1 MTKDGWMTSRFQLH
15 GSMIPRSVKR
25 MFDERSEERLDTES
39 QTAILSVRSRN
50 HIVGLVN
57 LSRSGAMLRFTG
69 DAHIGESV
77 SLQLLDRGTIDGQ
90 VRWLRDGRMGVY
102 FAHPLE

>member
-1 MTKDGWMTSRFQLH
+1 MSSRFQLH
-15 GSMIPRSVKR
+15 GNMIPRSVKR
-25 MFDERSEERLDTES
+25 MFDERSEERIETES
-39 QTAILSVRSRN
+39 QTALLSIRGRN

-77 SLQLLDRGTIDGQ
+77 SLQMLDRGTIAGQ
-90 VRWLRDGRMGVY
+90 VRWLRDGRMGVC
-102 FAHPLE
+102 FARPLE

>member
-1 MTKDGWMTSRFQLH
+1 MSSRFQLH

-25 MFDERSEERLDTES
+25 MFDERAEERLEAES
-39 QTAILSVRSRN
+39 QTAVLSFRGRN

-57 LSRSGAMLRFTG
+57 LSSSGAMLRFSG
-69 DAHIGESV
+69 DAQIGESV
-77 SLQLLDRGTIDGQ
+77 ALQLLDRGTIDGQ

>member
-1 MTKDGWMTSRFQLH
+1 MTSRFQLD

-25 MFDERSEERLDTES
+25 MFDERGEDRLDAES
-39 QTAILSVRSRN
+39 QTAILSLRGRN

-57 LSRSGAMLRFTG
+57 LSSSGVMLRFTG

-77 SLQLLDRGTIDGQ
+77 SLQLLDRGTIAGQ

-102 FAHPLE
+102 FARPLE

>member
-1 MTKDGWMTSRFQLH
+1 MSSRFQLD

-25 MFDERSEERLDTES
+25 MFDERSEERLDADS
-39 QTAILSVRSRN
+39 QTAVLSVRGRN

-57 LSRSGAMLRFTG
+57 LSPSGAMLRFTG

-77 SLQLLDRGTIDGQ
+77 SLQLLDRGTIAGQ

-102 FAHPLE
+102 FAQPLR

>member
-1 MTKDGWMTSRFQLH
+1 MSSRFQLH
-15 GSMIPRSVKR
+15 GNMIPRTVKR
-25 MFDERSEERLDTES
+25 MFDERSEERMETES
-39 QTAILSVRSRN
+39 HTAILSLRGRN
-50 HIVGLVN
+50 NIVGLVN

-102 FAHPLE
+102 FACPLE

>member
-1 MTKDGWMTSRFQLH
+1 VTKEKRMTSRFQLH

-25 MFDERSEERLDTES
+25 MFDERSEQRLDTES
-39 QTAILSVRSRN
+39 QTAILSVRGRN

-77 SLQLLDRGTIDGQ
+77 SLQLLDRGTIAGQ

-102 FAHPLE
+102 FARPLE

>member
-1 MTKDGWMTSRFQLH
+1 VTEEGRMTSRFQLD

-25 MFDERSEERLDTES
+25 MFDERSEQRLDTES
-39 QTAILSVRSRN
+39 QTAILSLRGRN

-102 FAHPLE
+102 FARPLE

>member
-1 MTKDGWMTSRFQLH
+1 MSSRFQLH
-15 GSMIPRSVKR
+15 GRMIPRSVKR
-25 MFDERSEERLDTES
+25 MFDERSEERLDAES
-39 QTAILSVRSRN
+39 QTAILSFRGRN
-50 HIVGLVN
+50 HIVSLAN

-102 FAHPLE
+102 FACPLE